1 MAENL
6 APPWGSFSRRS
17 GVSPDLCI
25 SRAGCPPY
33 AVRQALYPQARKD
46 KGNMKAIVFE
56 EHGGPEVL
64 KYMDVPEPQ
73 ISPNEVLIKVK
84 ASGCNYN
91 DVWARRGL
99 PGVSII
105 MPHISGSDAA
115 GEIAE
120 VGSEV
125 TSVKVGDEVV
135 VFSSISCGTCEACA
149 RGEVFFCRQF
159 KIWGFQT
166 GPLDGGHAE
175 YAKVPAFNVVPKPK
189 GLGWEQAASMPLVLF
204 TAWRMLVTRAKIRAG
219 DFVLVW
225 GAGGGLGTMAVQIC
239 KLFNAR
245 AIAVANSDDK
255 LQIASELGAAHVINR
270 GKQDVNEEIKKITGR
285 RGVDVVFEHVGE
297 ATWETS
303 VRALKWGG
311 TLVTCGATSG
321 FDAKTDIRLLW
332 NKQLNLLGS
341 HMANKAEFLDAWR
354 FVESGDIKPAVFIAL
369 PLKEA
374 GLAQKTIEDGQV
386 IGKVVLTR

>member
-1 MAENL
+1 
-6 APPWGSFSRRS
+6 
-17 GVSPDLCI
+17 
-25 SRAGCPPY
+25 
-33 AVRQALYPQARKD
+33 
-46 KGNMKAIVFE
+46 MKAIVFE

-64 KYMDVPEPQ
+64 KYTDVPEPQ

-115 GEIAE
+115 GEIVE

-125 TSVKVGDEVV
+125 TNVKAGDEVV
-135 VFSSISCGTCEACA
+135 VFSSISCGACEACA
-149 RGEVFFCRQF
+149 RGDVFFCRQF

-175 YAKVPAFNVVPKPK
+175 YAKVPAFNVVPKPM
-189 GLGWEQAASMPLVLF
+189 GLGWEQAAAMPLVLF
-204 TAWRMLVTRAKIRAG
+204 TAWRMLVTRAKIRPG

-239 KLFNAR
+239 KLFNAK

-270 GKQDVNEEIKKITGR
+270 SKQDVNEEIKRITGR
-285 RGVDVVFEHVGE
+285 RGVDVAFEHVGE

-332 NKQLNLLGS
+332 NKQLNFLGS

-354 FVESGDIKPAVFIAL
+354 FVGSGDIKPAVFIAL

>member
-1 MAENL
+1 
-6 APPWGSFSRRS
+6 
-17 GVSPDLCI
+17 
-25 SRAGCPPY
+25 
-33 AVRQALYPQARKD
+33 
-46 KGNMKAIVFE
+46 MKAVVFE

-64 KYMDVPEPQ
+64 KYLDVPEPQ

-115 GEIAE
+115 GEIVE

-125 TSVKVGDEVV
+125 TNVKLGEEVV

-270 GKQDVNEEIKKITGR
+270 SKQDVNEEIKKITGR

>member
-1 MAENL
+1 
-6 APPWGSFSRRS
+6 
-17 GVSPDLCI
+17 
-25 SRAGCPPY
+25 
-33 AVRQALYPQARKD
+33 
-46 KGNMKAIVFE
+46 
-56 EHGGPEVL
+56 
-64 KYMDVPEPQ
+64 MDVPEPQ

-91 DVWARRGL
+91 DIWARRGL

-115 GEIAE
+115 GEIVE

-125 TSVKVGDEVV
+125 TNVKLGDEVV

-270 GKQDVNEEIKKITGR
+270 SKQDVNEEIKKITGR

>member
-1 MAENL
+1 M
-6 APPWGSFSRRS
+6 
-17 GVSPDLCI
+17 
-25 SRAGCPPY
+25 
-33 AVRQALYPQARKD
+33 
-46 KGNMKAIVFE
+46 
-56 EHGGPEVL
+56 
-64 KYMDVPEPQ
+64 
-73 ISPNEVLIKVK
+73 K

-115 GEIAE
+115 GEVVE

-125 TSVKVGDEVV
+125 TSVKAGDEVV

-270 GKQDVNEEIKKITGR
+270 SKQDVNEEIKKITGR

>member
-1 MAENL
+1 
-6 APPWGSFSRRS
+6 
-17 GVSPDLCI
+17 
-25 SRAGCPPY
+25 
-33 AVRQALYPQARKD
+33 
-46 KGNMKAIVFE
+46 MKAVVFE

-91 DVWARRGL
+91 DIWARRGL

-115 GEIAE
+115 GEIVE

-125 TSVKVGDEVV
+125 TNVKLGDEVV

-270 GKQDVNEEIKKITGR
+270 SKQDVNEEIKKITGR

>member
-1 MAENL
+1 
-6 APPWGSFSRRS
+6 
-17 GVSPDLCI
+17 
-25 SRAGCPPY
+25 
-33 AVRQALYPQARKD
+33 
-46 KGNMKAIVFE
+46 MKAIVFE
-56 EHGGPEVL
+56 EHGDIDVL
-64 KYMDVPEPQ
+64 KYTDVPEPK

-115 GEIAE
+115 GEVVEA
-120 VGSEV
+120 GSEV
-125 TSVKVGDEVV
+125 TNVKVGDEVV
-135 VFSSISCGTCEACA
+135 VFSSFSCGACDACA
-149 RGEVFFCRQF
+149 RGDVFFCRQF

-166 GPLDGGHAE
+166 GPLDGAHAE
-175 YAKVPAFNVVPKPK
+175 YAKVPAFNVAPKPK
-189 GLGWEQAASMPLVLF
+189 DLGWEQAASMPLVLF
-204 TAWRMLVTRAKIRAG
+204 TAWRMLVTRAKIRPG

-270 GKQDVNEEIKKITGR
+270 SKQDVNEEIKKITGR
-285 RGVDVVFEHVGE
+285 RGVDVAFEHVGE

-332 NKQLNLLGS
+332 NKQLNFLGS

-354 FVESGDIKPAVFIAL
+354 WVESGDIKPAVFIAL

-374 GLAQKTIEDGQV
+374 GLAQKAIEDGQV

>member
-1 MAENL
+1 
-6 APPWGSFSRRS
+6 
-17 GVSPDLCI
+17 
-25 SRAGCPPY
+25 
-33 AVRQALYPQARKD
+33 
-46 KGNMKAIVFE
+46 MKAVVFE

-64 KYMDVPEPQ
+64 KYTDVPEPQ
-73 ISPNEVLIKVK
+73 ISPNEVMVK
-84 ASGCNYN
+84 IRASGCNYN
-91 DVWARRGL
+91 DIWARRGL

-115 GEIAE
+115 GEVVK

-125 TSVKVGDEVV
+125 TDVKVGDEVV
-135 VFSSISCGTCEACA
+135 VFSSFSCGTCEACA

-166 GPLDGGHAE
+166 GPLDGAHAE
-175 YAKVPAFNVVPKPK
+175 FAKVPAFNVVPKPK
-189 GLGWEQAASMPLVLF
+189 DLGWEQAASMPLVLF
-204 TAWRMLVTRAKIRAG
+204 TAWRMLVTRAKIRPG

-239 KLFNAR
+239 KLFNAQ
-245 AIAVANSDDK
+245 AIAVANSDEK
-255 LQIASELGAAHVINR
+255 LQIAGELGAAHLVNR
-270 GKQDVNEEIKKITGR
+270 SKQDVNEEIKKITGR
-285 RGVDVVFEHVGE
+285 RGVDTVFEHVGE

-332 NKQLNLLGS
+332 NKQLNFRGS
-341 HMANKAEFLDAWR
+341 HMANKGEFLDAWR
-354 FVESGDIKPAVFIAL
+354 FVESGNIKPAVFIAL
-369 PLKEA
+369 PLSEA
-374 GLAQKTIEDGQV
+374 ALAQRTMEDGQV
-386 IGKVVLTR
+386 IGKIVLTR

>member
-1 MAENL
+1 
-6 APPWGSFSRRS
+6 
-17 GVSPDLCI
+17 
-25 SRAGCPPY
+25 
-33 AVRQALYPQARKD
+33 
-46 KGNMKAIVFE
+46 
-56 EHGGPEVL
+56 
-64 KYMDVPEPQ
+64 MDVPEPQ

-239 KLFNAR
+239 RLFNAR

-270 GKQDVNEEIKKITGR
+270 SKQDVNEEIKKITGR

>member
-1 MAENL
+1 
-6 APPWGSFSRRS
+6 
-17 GVSPDLCI
+17 
-25 SRAGCPPY
+25 
-33 AVRQALYPQARKD
+33 
-46 KGNMKAIVFE
+46 MKAIVFE

-125 TSVKVGDEVV
+125 TSVKAGDEVV

>member
-1 MAENL
+1 
-6 APPWGSFSRRS
+6 
-17 GVSPDLCI
+17 
-25 SRAGCPPY
+25 
-33 AVRQALYPQARKD
+33 
-46 KGNMKAIVFE
+46 MKAVVFE
-56 EHGGPEVL
+56 EHGDIDVL
-64 KYMDVPEPQ
+64 KYMDVPEPK
-73 ISPNEVLIKVK
+73 ISPNEVLIRVK
-84 ASGCNYN
+84 ASGCNFN
-91 DVWARRGL
+91 DIWARRGL

-115 GEIAE
+115 GEVVE

-125 TSVKVGDEVV
+125 TNVKAGDEVV
-135 VFSSISCGTCEACA
+135 VFSSFSCGVCDACA

-166 GPLDGGHAE
+166 GPLDGAHAE
-175 YAKVPAFNVVPKPK
+175 FVKVPAFNVAPKPK

-204 TAWRMLVTRAKIRAG
+204 TAWRMLVTRAKIRPG

-245 AIAVANSDDK
+245 AIAVANSDEK
-255 LQIASELGAAHVINR
+255 LQIARELGAEFTINR

-285 RGVDVVFEHVGE
+285 RGVDIAFEHVGE

-374 GLAQKTIEDGQV
+374 GLAQKAMEDGQV